1 MKAYFLNISE
11 EERKQI
17 TERHIGL
24 YDGYRTLQP
33 QGNMTPLTVE
43 DLAGDKDGVTVSNE
57 GEVMEYR
64 NKDINK
70 KTKQVCESCGG
81 LYEGKMC
88 EQCSTMKEAEEC
100 NECGDSNKEYT
111 MEELE
116 ENVKVKSKTN
126 LISEEINKSKDW
138 FNRLKKY

>member
-1 MKAYFLNISE
+1 
-11 EERKQI
+11 
-17 TERHIGL
+17 
-24 YDGYRTLQP
+24 
-33 QGNMTPLTVE
+33 
-43 DLAGDKDGVTVSNE
+43 
-57 GEVMEYR
+57 
-64 NKDINK
+64 
-70 KTKQVCESCGG
+70 
-81 LYEGKMC
+81 
-88 EQCSTMKEAEEC
+88 MKEAEEC